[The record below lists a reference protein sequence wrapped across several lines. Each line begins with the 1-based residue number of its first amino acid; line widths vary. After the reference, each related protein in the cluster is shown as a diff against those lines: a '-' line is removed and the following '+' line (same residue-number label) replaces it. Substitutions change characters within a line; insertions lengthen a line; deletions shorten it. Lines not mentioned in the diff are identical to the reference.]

1 MGMRKPE
8 QALWDRLCKVMGTRW
23 RADRVENKLLQGMP
37 DVYFGVSPQL
47 HGWIELKVLPEF
59 PKWNK
64 TAVKVPHYTAWQ
76 ANWHWTRR
84 EFGTKSWICVQHQD
98 MMYVFPSRLAL
109 ALFEGMAAP
118 EFRMAAIA
126 VDLQKASD
134 LDIID
139 ALLRAR

>member
-1 MGMRKPE
+1 VGMRKPE

-47 HGWIELKVLPEF
+47 HGWIELK
-59 PKWNK
+59 
-64 TAVKVPHYTAWQ
+64 
-76 ANWHWTRR
+76 
-84 EFGTKSWICVQHQD
+84 
-98 MMYVFPSRLAL
+98 